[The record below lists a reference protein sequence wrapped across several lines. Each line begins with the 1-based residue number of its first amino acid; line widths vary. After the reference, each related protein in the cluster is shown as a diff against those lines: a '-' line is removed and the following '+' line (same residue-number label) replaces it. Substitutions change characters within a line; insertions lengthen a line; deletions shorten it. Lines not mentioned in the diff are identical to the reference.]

1 MKAILFILG
10 FVLTAISCR
19 ADVWEDREGFVDP
32 AKVRAAAMIKPH
44 PRQLAWQQLE
54 LTCFFHFGINTFT
67 NKEWGDGTEDPKLFN
82 PTELDCRQWVKTV
95 KEAGFKLAILTA
107 KHHDG
112 FCLWPS
118 KYTDYDVAASSYKN
132 GQGDVVKEF
141 VDACRAEGIKIG
153 IYLSPWD
160 RHEPTYGTDDYNDYF
175 DNQINEIFD
184 LYGPDIDEFWFDG
197 ANGEGPNGKKQVYDW
212 NRFYKTIRERN
223 DNCVIAVSGPDVR
236 WVGNESGLARESE
249 WSVVPATARDQDD
262 ISAAFEEGGFHYDDI
277 SPEEMA
283 DLGITP
289 YEYDASSEYM
299 GDRVAISAAE
309 EAIWYPAE
317 CDTSIRP
324 GWFYHKSQDGLVKSL
339 SKLMDIYYKS
349 VGRNSVLLLNIPP
362 DQRGLL
368 HDRDVKRLTD
378 FGNTI
383 RDVFGNNKAAG
394 AVRTDSEVTGE
405 DYQMTIELDLGSEE
419 WINRLSIGEN
429 IANGQ
434 RVEKFALEVWTG
446 RKWKE
451 VVRSTTI
458 GYKRLLKFPLQK
470 AQKVRINIVQSRYIP
485 EISSIGL
492 YYSSL
497 Y

>member
-1 MKAILFILG
+1 
-10 FVLTAISCR
+10 
-19 ADVWEDREGFVDP
+19 
-32 AKVRAAAMIKPH
+32 
-44 PRQLAWQQLE
+44 
-54 LTCFFHFGINTFT
+54 
-67 NKEWGDGTEDPKLFN
+67 
-82 PTELDCRQWVKTV
+82 
-95 KEAGFKLAILTA
+95 
-107 KHHDG
+107 
-112 FCLWPS
+112 
-118 KYTDYDVAASSYKN
+118 
-132 GQGDVVKEF
+132 
-141 VDACRAEGIKIG
+141 
-153 IYLSPWD
+153 
-160 RHEPTYGTDDYNDYF
+160 
-175 DNQINEIFD
+175 
-184 LYGPDIDEFWFDG
+184 
-197 ANGEGPNGKKQVYDW
+197 
-212 NRFYKTIRERN
+212 
-223 DNCVIAVSGPDVR
+223 
-236 WVGNESGLARESE
+236 
-249 WSVVPATARDQDD
+249 
-262 ISAAFEEGGFHYDDI
+262 
-277 SPEEMA
+277 
-283 DLGITP
+283 
-289 YEYDASSEYM
+289 
-299 GDRVAISAAE
+299 
-309 EAIWYPAE
+309 
-317 CDTSIRP
+317 
-324 GWFYHKSQDGLVKSL
+324 
-339 SKLMDIYYKS
+339 MDIYYKS

-394 AVRTDSEVTGE
+394 AVRTDSEVPGE

>member
-1 MKAILFILG
+1 MRHKRMKSMTIL
-10 FVLTAISCR
+10 
-19 ADVWEDREGFVDP
+19 
-32 AKVRAAAMIKPH
+32 
-44 PRQLAWQQLE
+44 
-54 LTCFFHFGINTFT
+54 
-67 NKEWGDGTEDPKLFN
+67 
-82 PTELDCRQWVKTV
+82 
-95 KEAGFKLAILTA
+95 
-107 KHHDG
+107 
-112 FCLWPS
+112 
-118 KYTDYDVAASSYKN
+118 AASLLTLCTASFAQN
-132 GQGDVVKEF
+132 GQSTKFQEEQLNLTTEWDKVFPKSDKVTHSKITF
-141 VDACRAEGIKIG
+141 HNRYGIT
-153 IYLSPWD
+153 LAA
-160 RHEPTYGTDDYNDYF
+160 
-175 DNQINEIFD
+175 D
-184 LYGPDIDEFWFDG
+184 LYIPKN
-197 ANGEGPNGKKQVYDW
+197 ATGKLPA
-212 NRFYKTIRERN
+212 
-223 DNCVIAVSGPDVR
+223 IAVSGPDVR

-249 WSVVPATARDQDD
+249 WSVVPATAMDQDD

-289 YEYDASSEYM
+289 YEYDDM

-446 RKWKE
+446 WKWKE